1 VFRVTRIFSIHSVD
15 IVLNTL
21 KHIIQS
27 MNNAIGSFSNH
38 VQGVFW
44 NNSVFSALMGY
55 SDDKD

>member
-1 VFRVTRIFSIHSVD
+1 MD